1 MENHMN
7 LHENADSF
15 VEIIQATADHLSIP
29 AVYVEKDYWVTY
41 ILRNLSR
48 SDYKERLIFKGGTA
62 LSKAYKLIRRFSED
76 IDLAAHLP
84 DFSGNQIKNYIRD
97 AEARLTEGL
106 TYLPGHPGESKHGSF
121 RKTWFEY
128 PRQVDGE
135 FAQASP
141 FLLLEIN
148 AFTTPEPYSLMPVY
162 TLIAESLNMMGR
174 PDLVPK
180 FGLMAFEVKVL
191 NIERTVA
198 EKIMGLVRA
207 SREENAEE
215 QLKAKIRH
223 IYDLCLIR
231 RDAQYAGLFTDD
243 ALLPMLK
250 VVEDA
255 DRQQFRHAGSWLDS
269 PLSEAV
275 IFSDAASVWQKIR
288 LEFHTRFAPLVYDSD
303 IPGDG
308 EVISMLDAIHVQ
320 LRNYVR

>member
-7 LHENADSF
+7 LHEHADKF

-97 AEARLTEGL
+97 AETQLTEGL
-106 TYLPGHPGESKHGSF
+106 TYLPEYPGESKHGSF

-128 PRQVDGE
+128 PRQMDGE

-148 AFTTPEPYSLMPVY
+148 AFTTPEPYSLMPVS
-162 TLIAESLNMMGR
+162 TLIAESLEMMGR
-174 PDLVPK
+174 SDLVQE
-180 FGLMAFEVKVL
+180 FGLAAFEVNVL

-207 SREENAEE
+207 SCGENAEE

-231 RDAQYAGLFTDD
+231 RDAKYAGLFTDD

-269 PLSEAV
+269 PLHETV
-275 IFSDAASVWQKIR
+275 IFSDAASIWQKIR
-288 LEFHTRFAPLVYDSD
+288 GEFHTRFAPLVYDGD
-303 IPGDG
+303 IPEDD
-308 EVISMLDAIHVQ
+308 EVISLLDAICAQ
-320 LRNYVR
+320 LRNFAR

>member
-1 MENHMN
+1 MESYMN
-7 LHENADSF
+7 IHENADSF

-97 AEARLTEGL
+97 AETQLTEGL
-106 TYLPGHPGESKHGSF
+106 MYLPGHPGESKHGSF

-128 PRQVDGE
+128 PRQMDGE

-148 AFTTPEPYSLMPVY
+148 AFTTPEPYSLMPVS
-162 TLIAESLNMMGR
+162 TLIAESLDMMGW
-174 PDLVPK
+174 PDLVQE
-180 FGLMAFEVKVL
+180 FGLAAFEVNVL
-191 NIERTVA
+191 NTERTIA

-231 RDAQYAGLFTDD
+231 RDAKYAGLFADD
-243 ALLPMLK
+243 TLLPMLK

-255 DRQQFRHAGSWLDS
+255 DRQQFRHAGNWLDS
-269 PLSEAV
+269 PLHEAT
-275 IFSDAASVWQKIR
+275 IFSDAALIWQKIR

-308 EVISMLDAIHVQ
+308 EVISMLDAIHTQ

>member
-1 MENHMN
+1 MN
-7 LHENADSF
+7 LHEHAEKF
-15 VEIIQATADHLSIP
+15 IEIIQATADHLSIP

-97 AEARLTEGL
+97 AETQLTEGL
-106 TYLPGHPGESKHGSF
+106 TYLPEHPGESKHGSF

-128 PRQVDGE
+128 SRQMDGE

-148 AFTTPEPYSLMPVY
+148 AFTTPEPYSLMPVS
-162 TLIAESLNMMGR
+162 TLIAEFLDMMGR
-174 PDLVPK
+174 SDLVQE
-180 FGLMAFEVKVL
+180 FGLAAFEVNVL

-231 RDAQYAGLFTDD
+231 RDAKYAGLFTDD

-269 PLSEAV
+269 PLHEAV
-275 IFSDAASVWQKIR
+275 IFSDAASIWQKIR
-288 LEFHTRFAPLVYDSD
+288 VEFHTRFAPLVYDGD
-303 IPGDG
+303 IPEDD
-308 EVISMLDAIHVQ
+308 EVISLLDTICIQ
-320 LRNYVR
+320 LRNYAR

>member
-1 MENHMN
+1 MENYMS
-7 LHENADSF
+7 LHENADKF

-97 AEARLTEGL
+97 AETQLTEGL

-128 PRQVDGE
+128 PRQMDGE

-148 AFTTPEPYSLMPVY
+148 AFTTPEPYSLMPVS
-162 TLIAESLNMMGR
+162 TLIAESLDMIGR
-174 PDLVPK
+174 SDLVQE
-180 FGLMAFEVKVL
+180 FGLAAFEVNVL

-207 SREENAEE
+207 SCEENAEE

-231 RDAQYAGLFTDD
+231 RDAKYVGLFTDD

-269 PLSEAV
+269 PLHETA
-275 IFSDAASVWQKIR
+275 IFSDATSIWQKIR
-288 LEFHTRFAPLVYDSD
+288 GEFHTRFSPLVYDGD
-303 IPGDG
+303 IPEDD
-308 EVISMLDAIHVQ
+308 EVISLLDAICTQ
-320 LRNYVR
+320 LRNYAR

>member
-1 MENHMN
+1 MN
-7 LHENADSF
+7 IHENADSF

-97 AEARLTEGL
+97 AETQLTEGL
-106 TYLPGHPGESKHGSF
+106 MYLPGHPGESKHGSF

-128 PRQVDGE
+128 PRQMDGE

-148 AFTTPEPYSLMPVY
+148 AFTTPEPYSLMPVS
-162 TLIAESLNMMGR
+162 TLIAESLDMMGW
-174 PDLVPK
+174 PDLVQE
-180 FGLMAFEVKVL
+180 FGLAAFEVNVL
-191 NIERTVA
+191 NTERTIA

-231 RDAQYAGLFTDD
+231 RDAKYAGLFADD
-243 ALLPMLK
+243 TLLPMLK

-255 DRQQFRHAGSWLDS
+255 DRQQFRHAGNWLDS
-269 PLSEAV
+269 PLHEAT
-275 IFSDAASVWQKIR
+275 IFSDAALIWQKIR

-308 EVISMLDAIHVQ
+308 EVISMLDAIHTQ

>member
-1 MENHMN
+1 MENYMN
-7 LHENADSF
+7 LHEHADKF

-29 AVYVEKDYWVTY
+29 AVYVEKDYWVTF

-62 LSKAYKLIRRFSED
+62 LSKAHKLIRRFSED

-97 AEARLTEGL
+97 AETQLTKGL

-128 PRQVDGE
+128 PRQMDGE

-148 AFTTPEPYSLMPVY
+148 AFTTPEPYSLMPVS
-162 TLIAESLNMMGR
+162 TLIAESLDMIGR
-174 PDLVPK
+174 PDLVQE
-180 FGLMAFEVKVL
+180 FGLAAFEVNVL

-231 RDAQYAGLFTDD
+231 RDAKYAGLFTGD
-243 ALLPMLK
+243 ALLSMLK

-269 PLSEAV
+269 PLHETV
-275 IFSDAASVWQKIR
+275 IFSDAASIWKKIR
-288 LEFHTRFAPLVYDSD
+288 GEFHTRFAPLVYDGD
-303 IPGDG
+303 IPEDD
-308 EVISMLDAIHVQ
+308 EVISLLDAICTQ
-320 LRNYVR
+320 LRNYAR

>member
-1 MENHMN
+1 MENYMN
-7 LHENADSF
+7 LHEHADKF

-41 ILRNLSR
+41 ILRSLSR

-97 AEARLTEGL
+97 AETQLTEGL
-106 TYLPGHPGESKHGSF
+106 RYLPGHPGESKHGSF

-128 PRQVDGE
+128 PRQMDGE
-135 FAQASP
+135 FDQASP

-148 AFTTPEPYSLMPVY
+148 AFTTPEPYSLMPVS
-162 TLIAESLNMMGR
+162 TLIAESLDMMGR
-174 PDLVPK
+174 PDLIQE
-180 FGLMAFEVKVL
+180 FGLVAFEVNVL

-231 RDAQYAGLFTDD
+231 RDAKYAGLFTDD

-269 PLSEAV
+269 PLHETV
-275 IFSDAASVWQKIR
+275 IFSDAAFIWKKIR
-288 LEFHTRFAPLVYDSD
+288 GEFHTRFAPLVYDGD
-303 IPGDG
+303 IPEDD
-308 EVISMLDAIHVQ
+308 EVISLLDAICTQ
-320 LRNYVR
+320 LRNFAR